1 MIVIKVVVVLFIIV
15 LGAQY
20 INPANWDPF
29 IPARR
34 TLTDS
39 FGGTHQA
46 FGLLGVVAGAAYI
59 FFAYIGFDTVSTHA
73 GGAKNPQKDLHILV
87 I

>member
-1 MIVIKVVVVLFIIV
+1 MLVLTSILVRGIKQASSTNNLMVVIKVVVVLFIIV

-59 FFAYIGFDTVSTHA
+59 FLLI
-73 GGAKNPQKDLHILV
+73 
-87 I
+87 